1 MSEQVTKK
9 TLTITRTNIA
19 GKYMEFWFQEER
31 TEPYKNYDGQMYE
44 SWLLS
49 CKAYRFY
56 EKVSEAHLYDYVQ
69 NNGTTGLITVWVVD
83 DSGHGEI
90 KSVSKPTPST
100 YQPFELKWVN
110 IQDARPANEDAHYL
124 VWCERSFPKNY
135 KGVVAEW
142 YNDAQ
147 AFYDEAD
154 EYPIDDATHWAELP
168 TTPTEIQPK

>member
-1 MSEQVTKK
+1 MSEQITKK

-19 GKYMEFWFQEER
+19 GKWMEFWFKEER
-31 TEPYKNYDGQMYE
+31 KELYEGHDGEMYE
-44 SWLLS
+44 GWLHC
-49 CKAYRFY
+49 CKAYMFQERIN
-56 EKVSEAHLYDYVQ
+56 EAQLYDYVQ
-69 NNGTTGLITVWVVD
+69 NNGTVGLITVWVIND
-83 DSGHGEI
+83 YGHWQL

-110 IQDARPANEDAHYL
+110 IQDARPTNENAHYL

-135 KGVVAEW
+135 RGVVAEW

-147 AFYDEAD
+147 AFYNEAD

-168 TTPTEIQPK
+168 AAPTEIQQK